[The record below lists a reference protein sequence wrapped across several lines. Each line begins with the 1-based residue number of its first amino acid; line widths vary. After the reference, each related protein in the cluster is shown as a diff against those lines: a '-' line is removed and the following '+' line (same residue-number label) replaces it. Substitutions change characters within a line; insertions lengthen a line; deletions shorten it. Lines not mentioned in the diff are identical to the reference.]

1 MAVGD
6 RSQAATREVG
16 YANPAGD
23 GSGGSG
29 LWWTSTVAQS
39 EETPELQWP
48 RSVTVYDRMRRQDSK
63 VKSSLRAVKSPLLAT
78 TWLID
83 PGSASAEVTEFVAR
97 NLNLPI
103 KGVADS
109 QQTQNQLRGRDR
121 FSFTA
126 HLRDVLRFLEF
137 GHAVFEQLYR
147 YDEATGRLLLR
158 KLGHRPQ
165 ISISKWNVARDGGLI
180 SVEQYAPSG
189 AAGTAAGRDVT
200 LPISRLVV
208 YSHEREDA
216 AWWGESIL
224 RSAYKNWILKD
235 RLLRVDTTAVER
247 NGMGVPVHTTGD
259 RGPEV
264 SAEQYEDYIN
274 AGLEIARGLR
284 AGDNAGAAL
293 GPGDNLALLT
303 AGALPD
309 ALRRVQ
315 YHDDQIGSAVLA
327 HVLNLGR
334 QTGSWALG
342 RTFQDILLASVIQIG
357 DSVCDVVNHHIIE
370 DLIDLNFGPDEPAPR
385 LVYEDLSGQD
395 QSLAYAIKAL
405 VDAGAI
411 TPDDALETYLRAQY
425 RMPQPEPD
433 ETDPDDSP
441 ASDPAEPTGA
451 PDA

>member
-1 MAVGD
+1 MAAGD

-16 YANPAGD
+16 YANPHGD
-23 GSGGSG
+23 GSAGAGVWWSG
-29 LWWTSTVAQS
+29 TVAQS

-48 RSVTVYDRMRRQDSK
+48 RSVTVYDRMRKQDTK

-78 TWLID
+78 TWRID
-83 PGSASAEVTEFVAR
+83 PGSASTEVVEFVAR

-103 KGVADS
+103 KGVSDS
-109 QQTQNQLRGRDR
+109 DQTQNKLRGRDR
-121 FSFTA
+121 FSFA
-126 HLRDVLRFLEF
+126 SHLREVLRFLEF

-158 KLGHRPQ
+158 KLAHRPQ
-165 ISISKWNVARDGGLI
+165 ASISKWNVARDGGLN
-180 SVEQYAPSG
+180 SVEQYAPDG
-189 AAGTAAGRDVT
+189 AAGAAAGRDVT

-247 NGMGVPVHTTGD
+247 NGMGVPVHITGD
-259 RGPEV
+259 RGPDV
-264 SAEQYEDYIN
+264 SPDEYDEYIK
-274 AGLEIARGLR
+274 AGLDIARGLR

-293 GPGDNLALLT
+293 GPGDDLKLLT
-303 AGALPD
+303 AGTLPD
-309 ALRRVQ
+309 ALRRVL

-342 RTFQDILLASVIQIG
+342 RTFQDILVSSLNQIG
-357 DSVCDVVNHHIIE
+357 DAICDVVDHHVIE
-370 DLIDLNFGPDEPAPR
+370 DLVDLNFGPDEPAPR

-395 QSLAYAIKAL
+395 QALAYAIKAL

-411 TPDDALETYLRAQY
+411 TPDAALETYLRSQY

-433 ETDPDDSP
+433 TAQQTDDEETP
-441 ASDPAEPTGA
+441 
-451 PDA
+451 